1 MFQTLFAHRNT
12 MQRHDYNNRSA
23 SNAHFTRLTPIY
35 NKITLLCLEIR
46 EGKERKER
54 VTPEFGGY

>member
-1 MFQTLFAHRNT
+1 